1 MSAVKALKMLVGVKP
16 EVPRPSDAVYREVH
30 VGRGLSTALAVIGAV
45 IVLAA
50 VTAAAVLAS
59 PTFSSPMDLVQFVI
73 SGERAHFA
81 LAFLAAVVPPL
92 LLLAWIL
99 RTDKYEPEP
108 KRIVLLAYAIGA
120 VVGLA
125 AAPMVIYGK
134 GSAYWPLLAPIIL
147 GSLLVGSLSI
157 FATSKYGNEVNDH
170 VDGFVYGASLGAGL
184 SLIYAVVSFLDAQ
197 IDPLANIVL
206 LDLPASG
213 LVASSVFWSIIF
225 IMTGGLAGFWLGYE
239 RTLDGEISG
248 RDAVPALL
256 VAVILLYVAYAA
268 ASVGGPI
275 DMAVRGALSLYLIAI
290 SRKLLI
296 EALKDE
302 VAWGYARGMAPR
314 E

>member
-1 MSAVKALKMLVGVKP
+1 MKMLVGAKP
-16 EVPRPSDAVYREVH
+16 EVPRPSEAVYREVH
-30 VGRGLSTALAVIGAV
+30 MGRGLSTALVVIGV
-45 IVLAA
+45 VMVLAAA
-50 VTAAAVLAS
+50 VTAAVLVS
-59 PTFSSPMDLVQFVI
+59 PSFSSPMDLVQFVI
-73 SGERAHFA
+73 SGDRTHFA

-108 KRIVLLAYAIGA
+108 KRIVLLVYAMGA

-134 GSAYWPLLAPIIL
+134 GSTYWPLLAPLIL
-147 GSLLVGSLSI
+147 GSLIVGSLTI

-197 IDPLANIVL
+197 IDPLANIAL

-213 LVASSVFWSIIF
+213 LVVSSVFWSVIF
-225 IMTGGLAGFWLGYE
+225 IMVGGLAGFWLGYE
-239 RTLDGEISG
+239 RTLDGEING
-248 RDAVPALL
+248 RDAVPAFL
-256 VAVILLYVAYAA
+256 VTVVVLYIAYVAANM
-268 ASVGGPI
+268 GGII
-275 DMAVRGALSLYLIAI
+275 DMAVRGSLSLYLIAI
-290 SRKLLI
+290 SRRLLI

-302 VAWGYARGMAPR
+302 VACGYTRGMAPR